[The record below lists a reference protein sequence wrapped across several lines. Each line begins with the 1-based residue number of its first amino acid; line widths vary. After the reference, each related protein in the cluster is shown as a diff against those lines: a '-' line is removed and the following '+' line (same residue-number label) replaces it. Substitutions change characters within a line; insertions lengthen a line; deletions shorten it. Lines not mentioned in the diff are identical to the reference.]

1 MDKIVRSI
9 DVGYSNTKYV
19 TAHTDKEIKCAM
31 FPSLAYPS
39 YTDPATRTM
48 VERRR
53 TVAIPIDGT
62 FYEVGPEV
70 HLAADSF
77 RGTQLHDRYL
87 QSPEYM
93 ALVRGAMYFMKVP
106 VIDLLV
112 VGLPVALFDTGRGWL
127 EKSLTG
133 IHEVGGGKQVEVRR
147 VLALPQ
153 PVGALAHFA
162 ASYNRQKSIVN
173 EQSLI
178 IDPGSRTFDWLLARG
193 MRLVAKTSSSVN
205 RGMSDI
211 LKTIAQEIS
220 HDIGRPYSDFPAI
233 DLALRTGKP
242 LMIYQKPY
250 DITPILPTA
259 RSVASRAVSSMLEWV
274 NEEYSIQNIIMVGG
288 GAFMFK
294 DAVKAAFPSHKIQ
307 VVKDPLFAN
316 VKGFQITGRNLA
328 DASPSPAPVSAP
340 STEPERKVAHGQNKG
355 GAGAA

>member
-70 HLAADSF
+70 HLAADAF

-93 ALVRGAMYFMKVP
+93 ALVRGAIYFMKVP

-127 EKSLTG
+127 EKALTG
-133 IHEVGGGKQVEVRR
+133 THEVGGGKQVEVRR

-220 HDIGRPYSDFPAI
+220 RDIGRPYSDFPAI

-259 RSVASRAVSSMLEWV
+259 RSVASRAVSSMLEWI

-294 DAVKAAFPSHKIQ
+294 DAVKAAFPNHKIQ

-328 DASPSPAPVSAP
+328 DASSSPPPVSAP

-355 GAGAA
+355 GVGAA

>member
-9 DVGYSNTKYV
+9 DVGYWNTKYV
-19 TAHTDKEIKCAM
+19 TAHTEKEIKCAM

-39 YTDPATRTM
+39 YKDPATRTM

-53 TVAIPIDGT
+53 TVAVPIEGSY
-62 FYEVGPEV
+62 YEVGPDV
-70 HLAADSF
+70 HLAADTF

-87 QSPEYM
+87 QTPEYM
-93 ALVRGAMYFMKVP
+93 ALVRGAIGFMKVP
-106 VIDLLV
+106 AIDVLV

-127 EKSLTG
+127 EKSLTDV
-133 IHEVGGGKQVEVRR
+133 HDVGGGKQVEVRR
-147 VLALPQ
+147 VLVLPQ
-153 PVGALAHFA
+153 PVGALAYFA
-162 ASYNRQKSIVN
+162 ASYNKQKSIEN
-173 EQSLI
+173 ERSLI

-193 MRLVAKTSSSVN
+193 MRLVPKTSSSVN

-220 HDIGRPYSDFPAI
+220 NDIGRPYSDFPAI

-242 LMIYQKPY
+242 LMIYQKQY
-250 DITPILPTA
+250 DIAPILPTA

-294 DAVKAAFPSHKIQ
+294 DAVKAAFPNHKIQ

-316 VKGFQITGRNLA
+316 VKGFQITGHNLA
-328 DASPSPAPVSAP
+328 MTLAPPVPSASPSSE
-340 STEPERKVAHGQNKG
+340 TERKATHGQQID
-355 GAGAA
+355 GAGAT